1 MYRDFLWRKQR
12 KKGINGM
19 SIYDGFGLSFSN
31 SCLFIV
37 AQERSHK
44 LSYMVTREFKL
55 STIISLL
62 SFGWSFFSASIC
74 CVLCATFS
82 SLISYDCWSQDTAIE
97 KWLAHQRDGKLT
109 AKSCQYNRIKI
120 SFLYKFDMQ
129 WHLT

>member
-62 SFGWSFFSASIC
+62 SSRWSFFF
-74 CVLCATFS
+74 CVDLLRLVRDFLFANFLRLLDS
-82 SLISYDCWSQDTAIE
+82 RYSHRV
-97 KWLAHQRDGKLT
+97 LAHQRHGELT

-120 SFLYKFDMQ
+120 SFLYEFDMQ